1 MRCVDET
8 LVFDFLQR
16 YHGYTI
22 TIDEVIHLI
31 VKSLG
36 SDLLPAYTIS
46 LDENNISDRKHHTKL
61 DSHHNNNNN
70 NTDDK
75 MGQYSNQLNHKNWLE
90 EYKDIV
96 KQNEKSP
103 TNRKLH
109 SASHISVSEP
119 RIHPRL
125 ISSSQNRRQNSKSPS
140 QIGSRGG
147 RYETTTTTTTPTPT
161 KKILFPWQ
169 AYDNNNNNNNNSH
182 QPIITLGANGS
193 SSNNKKE
200 ERDIEIATAWLS
212 SVNKKLAHDDL
223 YTATAKSTSNNNNI
237 LTKPSLKPNNLIENN
252 NTNNNNTNIIK
263 LETTIK
269 DDVEEIDE
277 SFFIT
282 DHREVT
288 RLIDN
293 QAKNMTNKLLNK
305 KKNKSISKDVLNTN
319 NTNNNTAT
327 VSDIQLVK
335 SNKSSSKNRDNKK
348 KHIAVLPTV
357 PKIIITVTYY

>member
-1 MRCVDET
+1 M
-8 LVFDFLQR
+8 
-16 YHGYTI
+16 
-22 TIDEVIHLI
+22 
-31 VKSLG
+31 
-36 SDLLPAYTIS
+36 
-46 LDENNISDRKHHTKL
+46 
-61 DSHHNNNNN
+61 
-70 NTDDK
+70 
-75 MGQYSNQLNHKNWLE
+75 
-90 EYKDIV
+90 
-96 KQNEKSP
+96 
-103 TNRKLH
+103 
-109 SASHISVSEP
+109 
-119 RIHPRL
+119 
-125 ISSSQNRRQNSKSPS
+125 
-140 QIGSRGG
+140 
-147 RYETTTTTTTPTPT
+147 
-161 KKILFPWQ
+161 
-169 AYDNNNNNNNNSH
+169 
-182 QPIITLGANGS
+182 GANGSS

-357 PKIIITVTYY
+357 PKIIITETPNYDFDPFAKYRKIPLIKTKEHASVNNMINTLDSLSLSSDDEADNNTQQNNINEDDTALQQPITPYLTKFEEIMIQLSGVPSGSGISMLPEEREKIILERQKQKQQIQDFIKTKRGLTTAKSTQTVGEKGKINSFNFNDSVEFD